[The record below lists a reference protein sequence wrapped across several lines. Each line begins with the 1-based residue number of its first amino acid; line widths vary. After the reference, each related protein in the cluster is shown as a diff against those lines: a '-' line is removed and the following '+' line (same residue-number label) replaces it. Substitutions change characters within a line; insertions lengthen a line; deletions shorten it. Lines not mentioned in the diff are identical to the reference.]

1 MCGRCELT
9 SYLILIGAVLIGVV
23 VNKWAVRANQAT
35 YMRLIFATFA
45 SGAFWI
51 ATTIIAMLL
60 AASVTQIPAVS
71 LTRIGGASAPL
82 QSLGGKLM
90 VVNLWATWC
99 PPCRR
104 EMPVLRDAQ
113 VRHPEI
119 VFVFANQGE
128 SEDAVQQYLAAE
140 HLDLTNV
147 LLDPHM
153 QTGQA
158 MNAIALPT
166 TLIFDAQGKLVWRR
180 LGEFS
185 ESMLARQ
192 TALLEVPGAR
202 SR

>member
-1 MCGRCELT
+1 LT
-9 SYLILIGAVLIGVV
+9 GSLILIGAVLIGVV
-23 VNKWAVRANQAT
+23 VNKWAVRPNQAT
-35 YMRLIFATFA
+35 YMRLIFTTFA

-51 ATTIIAMLL
+51 AATIIAMLL
-60 AASVTQIPAVS
+60 ATSVTQIPAVS
-71 LTRIGGASAPL
+71 LARIGGASDPL

-104 EMPVLRDAQ
+104 EMPVSQDAQ
-113 VRHPEI
+113 ARHPEI

-140 HLDLTNV
+140 HFDLTNV
-147 LLDPHM
+147 LLDPRM

-166 TLIFDAQGKLVWRR
+166 TLIFDAQGKLVWRH

-192 TALLEVPGAR
+192 IALLEVPGVR